1 MADFADLG
9 AAREEMDRALALK
22 VRAPEGPVAT
32 GCCLACGVA
41 LEGGRRWC
49 DADCRDDWQ
58 LAQAVGLR

>member
-22 VRAPEGPVAT
+22 MRALEGPAAT
-32 GCCLACGVA
+32 GYCLACGVA
-41 LEGGRRWC
+41 LDGGRRWC

-58 LAQAVGLR
+58 REQARGG